1 MLIWTKRVSKESK
14 FLSRV
19 LRHEPEL
26 VGLTLGT
33 GGWVLV
39 DDLLRGMKKA
49 GHRLKRDDLDLIVSD
64 NEKRRF
70 TLSEDGRRIR
80 AAQGHSIA
88 IELDLPATAPP
99 TELFHGT
106 AAASL
111 DAIWSEGIKPGRRQH
126 VHLSSDPETATRV
139 GQRHGRPVVLK
150 IAAGKMHED
159 GHLFWQ
165 ADNGVWLTDHV
176 APAYLGF

>member
-1 MLIWTKRVSKESK
+1 MSKESK
-14 FLSRV
+14 FLSRI

-39 DDLLRGMKKA
+39 DNLLRGMKRA
-49 GHRLKRDDLDLIVSD
+49 GHRIKRDELELIVAEND
-64 NEKRRF
+64 KRRF
-70 TLSEDGRRIR
+70 TLSEDGQRIR
-80 AAQGHSIA
+80 AAQGHSVA
-88 IELDLPATAPP
+88 IELDLPAATPP
-99 TELFHGT
+99 DELFHGT

-111 DAIWSEGIKPGRRQH
+111 DAIWADGLKPGRRQH

-150 IAAGKMHED
+150 IATGKMHAD
-159 GHLFWQ
+159 GHTFWQ